1 MKKNLSSVLIL
12 TILFTALSFAQGFK
26 VKASGE
32 QTFNFSDKG
41 GRNQASFFS
50 TTPLEDIRGLSNDV
64 KGTATFNINDI
75 KTLKGKIT
83 VSVASIKTG
92 IDLRNEHLRSDNW
105 LDAEKYPEIIFTIKK
120 VSDVKQLA
128 DNKLQIKVVGDFT
141 LKGVTKEV
149 TADATLTYLDESE
162 QTKLRAPGDLLG
174 VQATFNIRLSDFGVK
189 NKIVGQKVAEI
200 VEVSVNMVGSNKT
213 E

>member
-1 MKKNLSSVLIL
+1 MKKIHSSISVLL
-12 TILFTALSFAQGFK
+12 ILFTSFSFAQGFK

-32 QTFNFSDKG
+32 QTFNFADNR

-64 KGTATFNINDI
+64 KGTASFNVNDI

-92 IDLRNEHLRSDNW
+92 IDLRDEHLRSVNW
-105 LDAEKYPEIIFTIKK
+105 LDVEKYPEITFIIKK
-120 VSDVKQLA
+120 VTEAKQLA
-128 DNKLQIKVVGDFT
+128 DNKIKLKVVGDFT
-141 LKGVTKEV
+141 LKGVTKEIPANV
-149 TADATLTYLDESE
+149 TLTYLDESE
-162 QTKLRAPGDLLG
+162 QTKLRALGDLLG
-174 VQATFNIRLSDFGVK
+174 VQATFNVKLSDFGVK
-189 NKIVGQKVAEI
+189 NKIIGQKVAEE

-213 E
+213 N